1 MEKVLIVFIM
11 LLSLAALGLI
21 IALIFLWWVDRKIS
35 KSPRRHGR
43 KPDSADYCVK
53 EDNYDYPDYWH
64 EFERF

>member
-1 MEKVLIVFIM
+1 MEKVLIVFIT

-43 KPDSADYCVK
+43 KHGIKLVK
-53 EDNYDYPDYWH
+53 
-64 EFERF
+64 RIKKL